1 MVLSREL
8 AKICY
13 ASLLLVTS
21 AICNAAD
28 SSQFYAGGNLA
39 YSKAR
44 YENSQLVSDL
54 ASGGITATGTVDNT
68 ATGGKIFAGY
78 KLVDL
83 FAIEVGYF
91 DLGTVLTDTG
101 SYSRPTPA
109 STFSGSTKI
118 RGESIDL
125 VWTIPVGKGF
135 SALARLGGAFIRTD
149 PVWNA
154 ASSKFSAL
162 MNNVRSNDLVGE
174 AGLGAQ
180 YDINQRFSARA
191 EYQRYFNVPTGL
203 TSTTV
208 AVDSFSIGMIVKF

>member
-135 SALARLGGAFIRTD
+135 SALARLGER
-149 PVWNA
+149 
-154 ASSKFSAL
+154 
-162 MNNVRSNDLVGE
+162 VGE
-174 AGLGAQ
+174 GLAEDARPDSPEPRRAELVHRRAGLAVGMSVQQKETDGPGAGRELPAAYQ
-180 YDINQRFSARA
+180 AAGERHVGLQIGRA
-191 EYQRYFNVPTGL
+191 HV
-203 TSTTV
+203 
-208 AVDSFSIGMIVKF
+208 